1 VKSSNHTSLKGNTKD
16 IAQTLVMVQLLE
28 EAFPDRC
35 PSLIMTDRE
44 IWFYAG
50 KVSLIKFMRA
60 KLEEATESI
69 PEVLT

>member
-1 VKSSNHTSLKGNTKD
+1 
-16 IAQTLVMVQLLE
+16 MVQLLE